1 MIFQNPRTALNPI
14 RKVGLQIADV
24 LVRHGGATRTDAPRA
39 AVEMLKR
46 VRIPDP
52 ERRAEAYPFELS
64 GGMCQRIMIAIAL
77 ACRPAL
83 LIADEPT
90 TGLDVTTQAVIMD
103 LIGELAHDS
112 GMATIFITHD
122 LALAAEYCDR
132 IVVMHAGHVVEAA
145 PAHELFAH
153 PRHPY
158 SAKLLAATPGET
170 VSLDELASIPGGL
183 PDLRRPDLPACR
195 YSGRC
200 ERRIGDCSKP
210 LPHRSLG
217 ERHVVSCWNPL

>member
-1 MIFQNPRTALNPI
+1 MRPKL
-14 RKVGLQIADV
+14 
-24 LVRHGGATRTDAPRA
+24 
-39 AVEMLKR
+39 AVEMLKK

-103 LIGELAHDS
+103 LIGELAHAS

-132 IVVMHAGHVVEAA
+132 IVVMHAGHIVEAA
-145 PAHELFAH
+145 PSRALFSN

-158 SAKLLAATPGET
+158 SAKLWRRRRARRRRSPSSPRSPATCRTCGARTCRPAAT
-170 VSLDELASIPGGL
+170 A
-183 PDLRRPDLPACR
+183 AAA
-195 YSGRC
+195 
-200 ERRIGDCSKP
+200 
-210 LPHRSLG
+210 
-217 ERHVVSCWNPL
+217 NA

>member
-1 MIFQNPRTALNPI
+1 
-14 RKVGLQIADV
+14 
-24 LVRHGGATRTDAPRA
+24 
-39 AVEMLKR
+39 MLKK

-52 ERRAEAYPFELS
+52 ERRVEAYPFELS

-103 LIGELAHDS
+103 LIGELGREA

-132 IVVMHAGHVVEAA
+132 IVVMHAGHIVEMA
-145 PAHELFAH
+145 PARELFAN

-170 VSLDELASIPGGL
+170 ASLAELASIPGGL
-183 PDLRRPDLPACR
+183 PDLRRGDLPACR

-200 ERRIGDCSKP
+200 ERRTDECTKP
-210 LPHRSLG
+210 LPRRGVG
-217 ERHVVSCWNPL
+217 ERHMVACWNPL